1 MLNVWVFIYITDDDM
16 AGHYV
21 PQLAE
26 AIFDHNKYVPEKFYI
41 NLKGFMVSSHAW
53 EFLT

>member
-1 MLNVWVFIYITDDDM
+1 M

-26 AIFDHNKYVPEKFYI
+26 LVYDRNKIKSSSYAYI
-41 NLKGFMVSSHAW
+41 NLKGFMVK
-53 EFLT
+53 